1 MNAIT
6 RILSVVLLGLAGP
19 GAALAQAGPAEYPPA
34 TFKGSQYVDSKGCV
48 FVRAGVD
55 GATQW
60 VPRMARNRTAVCG
73 FKPTQVAGATSGPAP
88 VDRSGVTVI
97 TAAVPEAGGSTA
109 ATVRTPTVRTA
120 TTTRVAPR
128 PTPSVRAAAPTA
140 APVVIRPAQPVVT
153 GPSVRTV
160 RAAPPVYSAPA
171 APVVE
176 ARPRIVAP
184 SVAPQVAAPTARACG
199 NLSAT
204 GQQYMGFGGAAGV
217 RCGPQADYA
226 PYAPGAAQPAPRFAG
241 APGYATPDYRGTTA
255 VPNYDARVPQ
265 APVAAGPRVFEVP
278 RTNVQRVVRAR
289 TTTQAQIAPT
299 ARVLPRPA
307 YEERVLS
314 QGVQVPQGY
323 RPIWEDDRLNP
334 RRGEQTLQG
343 MAQSNQVWTQTT
355 PRRLVPVQIAPQAAA
370 PQGYRVPNYD
380 TPRTTVSSRN
390 VAPQRVAS
398 AGSYIQVGSYRTPAN
413 AQSVAQRL
421 SANGLPVRMRNSGT
435 AQMVMIGPFGNDRDL
450 GNALN
455 IARRAGF
462 HDAFPRR

>member
-1 MNAIT
+1 
-6 RILSVVLLGLAGP
+6 VLLGVAGS

-34 TFKGSQYVDSKGCV
+34 SYKGSQYVDSKGCV

-55 GATQW
+55 GNTQW

-73 FKPTQVAGATSGPAP
+73 FQPSRVSGATASPAP

-97 TAAVPEAGGSTA
+97 TAAVPEAGGSSASTPA
-109 ATVRTPTVRTA
+109 PTVRSAPARTVRTA
-120 TTTRVAPR
+120 SAPR
-128 PTPSVRAAAPTA
+128 PVPQNLRPARSAAPVTA
-140 APVVIRPAQPVVT
+140 APVVIRPAQAVS
-153 GPSVRTV
+153 GPSVRV
-160 RAAPPVYSAPA
+160 VNPQVPNYNAPA

-184 SVAPQVAAPTARACG
+184 SAAPQVSAGVGRSCG
-199 NLSAT
+199 NLSST

-217 RCGPQADYA
+217 RCGPQADYS
-226 PYAPGAAQPAPRFAG
+226 PYAPGSAQPAPRFASAPSYNAPTYGGG
-241 APGYATPDYRGTTA
+241 AA

-265 APVAAGPRVFEVP
+265 APVAAGPK
-278 RTNVQRVVRAR
+278 TNVQRVVRAR
-289 TTTQAQIAPT
+289 TTTQDYISPQ
-299 ARVLPRPA
+299 ARVMPKPA
-307 YEERVLS
+307 YQQRVLS
-314 QGVQVPQGY
+314 QGVQVPKGY

-334 RRGEQTLQG
+334 RRAEQTLQG
-343 MAQSNQVWTQTT
+343 KRQMEQTWTQTT
-355 PRRLVPVQIAPQAAA
+355 PRRLVPVQVAPQANAA
-370 PQGYRVPNYD
+370 PSYRVPNYE
-380 TPRTTVSSRN
+380 TPRATVSSRS

-421 SANGLPVRMRNSGT
+421 SASGLPVSLRSSGT
-435 AQMVMIGPFGNDRDL
+435 ARMVVIGPFGSDRDL